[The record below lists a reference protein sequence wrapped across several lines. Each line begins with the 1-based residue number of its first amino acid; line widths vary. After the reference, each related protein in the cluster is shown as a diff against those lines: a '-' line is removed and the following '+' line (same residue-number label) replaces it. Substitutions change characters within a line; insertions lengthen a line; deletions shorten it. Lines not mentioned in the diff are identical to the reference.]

1 MKYIKI
7 TRHNQEFFEMLK
19 EDPKKMA
26 APLKAHYEMLK
37 KLKEEG
43 KFLGAY
49 FIPGDGRCFFLFD
62 FQTESEIDNSLL
74 EDPMNGTFI
83 SELYP
88 AVPLFEHIENAL
100 KTME

>member
-7 TRHNQEFFEMLK
+7 TRHTQTFFDMLK

-26 APLKAHYEMLK
+26 APLQAHYEMLK
-37 KLKEEG
+37 KMKETG

-49 FIPGDGRCFFLFD
+49 FIPGDGRCLFVFD
-62 FQTESEIDNSLL
+62 FDTESELDNSLL
-74 EDPMNGTFI
+74 LDPMNVTFESNI
-83 SELYP
+83 YP

-100 KTME
+100 KTMT